1 MTDSDQPLDPRE
13 RFARSVVQ
21 KLTDAGHIAYFA
33 GGCVRDRILGLR
45 PKDFDVATDATPD
58 RIRELFGRRRTLA
71 IGAAFGVVS
80 VLGRKG
86 AGEDPIEVAT
96 FRSDGDYSD
105 GRRPDSVVFSSPEH
119 DAQRRDFTI
128 NGLFYDPIAGRV
140 IDFVDG
146 RSDLQAGVLRA
157 IGDPD
162 ARICEDKLRML
173 RAVRM
178 ATVFGFEI
186 ESATRD
192 ALHRHAAEID
202 VVSNERVGAEMRRL
216 LAAAAAFDG
225 LATLRETRISDVVFP
240 QLAEIWEAE
249 IPQTDLPAEIPF
261 PAATGAVLLSKLLG
275 ARRECDF
282 VSGLIVCLLAIQ
294 WTGGDEGDALRRI
307 ADLWRLSNEETARA
321 AFALKSLPTV
331 LQADRQPW
339 SIVQPVLAGRYAG
352 DAVTLA
358 ETVTLA
364 LDLPGEAVAVARQRL
379 GWEPNR
385 LDPPALLSG
394 NTLQKLG
401 LTPGPGFREILQDV
415 RARQLDG
422 LLNDAEAAAQ
432 YVSATYL

>member
-216 LAAAAAFDG
+216 LAATAAFDG

-240 QLAEIWEAE
+240 QLAEIWAAE
-249 IPQTDLPAEIPF
+249 IHQADLPAEIAA
-261 PAATGAVLLSKLLG
+261 PATTGAGLMSKLLV

-282 VSGLIVCLLAIQ
+282 VSGLIGCLLAIQ
-294 WTGGDEGDALRRI
+294 WTGGDSGDALRRI

-321 AFALKSLPTV
+321 AFALESLPTV

-339 SIVQPVLAGRYAG
+339 SIVQPVLAARYAG

-358 ETVTLA
+358 ETVTRA
-364 LDLPGEAVAVARQRL
+364 LDLPGEAVAAARQRL
-379 GWEPNR
+379 AWEPNR

-422 LLNDAEAAAQ
+422 LLNDAQTAAQ

>member
-216 LAAAAAFDG
+216 LAATAAFDG

-240 QLAEIWEAE
+240 QLAEIWEAA
-249 IPQTDLPAEIPF
+249 IPQADLPAQFSF

-294 WTGGDEGDALRRI
+294 WSGGDSGNALRRI

-321 AFALKSLPTV
+321 AFALESLSTV

-339 SIVQPVLAGRYAG
+339 SIVQPVLAARYAG

-358 ETVTLA
+358 ETVTRA
-364 LDLPGEAVAVARQRL
+364 MDLPGEAVAVARQRL
-379 GWEPNR
+379 GWDRAR

-422 LLNDAEAAAQ
+422 ELNDAEVATG
-432 YVSATYL
+432 YVRQTYF